1 MFPDLIQQYVKSLYS
16 NLNAYVTGP
25 SWNSNIFRFKRGV
38 FQGDPLSPIIF
49 LLAFNPI
56 LQYLKTEE
64 THGYNLAELHYIT
77 TPFADDFNL
86 ITTNKATHQRIINKI
101 TEKCKS
107 MNLTLKPVKYKS
119 LSLKSGKPS
128 EITFRIG
135 DFEIPTIKDEPH
147 SFFGSIITYS
157 GKSQETFLYLKDK
170 LTSGLNRIQDSKIR
184 NEYKLSIYK
193 DYFLPSLRFSL
204 TVHDITKTQLNTLN
218 QITDNYLKK
227 WCGLP
232 PSATNAVL
240 HMSEGLGI
248 KSIDHMYKESHC
260 NAYASSMVKADVKV
274 RNCLKSQYTRELSWK
289 RKFSTIVYA
298 ENMYQKAQSEI
309 PPATNPIDNLKIVK
323 QKIKFSIAKEIHT
336 LWISKIETL
345 VLQGNLL
352 KLMSEEN
359 SNITWKSIIHNL
371 PRKLLRF
378 GLNSITNTLPVNS
391 NLALWGKTLNQACAL
406 CGRKETLLHVL
417 NGCPIMLDQGRY
429 TYRHNNILSVILKA
443 LVNMYSDTSES
454 YKIYS
459 DIEGRHALGGG
470 TIPPDVLPTN
480 EKPDIVIM
488 KPGEITIIELSVPFE
503 SNIKIRHEFK
513 CNKYA
518 MLISDL
524 KQTGR
529 NVTFYAIEVGSRGFI
544 SNDNKDSL
552 KHIFKSLSQKSHKG
566 LLHDISKMALV
577 SSFVV
582 FFSKYSK
589 DWHSETSL

>member
-1 MFPDLIQQYVKSLYS
+1 
-16 NLNAYVTGP
+16 
-25 SWNSNIFRFKRGV
+25 
-38 FQGDPLSPIIF
+38 
-49 LLAFNPI
+49 
-56 LQYLKTEE
+56 
-64 THGYNLAELHYIT
+64 
-77 TPFADDFNL
+77 
-86 ITTNKATHQRIINKI
+86 
-101 TEKCKS
+101 
-107 MNLTLKPVKYKS
+107 MNLTLKPVKCKS

-128 EITFRIG
+128 EIIFKIG

-157 GKSQETFLYLKDK
+157 GKSQDTFLYLKDK
-170 LTSGLNRIQDSKIR
+170 LVSGLNRIQDSKIR

-204 TVHDITKTQLNTLN
+204 TVHEITKTHLNTLN
-218 QITDNYLKK
+218 QISDNYLKK

-240 HMSEGLGI
+240 HMSESLGI
-248 KSIDHMYKESHC
+248 KSIDHIYKESHC
-260 NAYASSMVKADVKV
+260 SAYASSMIKADAKV
-274 RNCLKSQYTRELSWK
+274 QNCLKSKYIRELSWK
-289 RKFSTIVYA
+289 RKFSTVVYA
-298 ENMYQKAQSEI
+298 ENMFKKAQSEI
-309 PPATNPIDNLKIVK
+309 PPAVNPTDNLKTVK
-323 QKIKFSIAKEIHT
+323 QKIKLSIAKEIQM
-336 LWISKIETL
+336 LWNDKLETL
-345 VLQGNLL
+345 VHQGNLL
-352 KLMSEEN
+352 KLISEEN
-359 SNITWKSIIHNL
+359 SNITWKAIIHNL

-378 GLNSITNTLPVNS
+378 GLNAITNTLPVNS

-443 LVNMYSDTSES
+443 LVNMHSDTLEP

-480 EKPDIVIM
+480 EKPDIVI
-488 KPGEITIIELSVPFE
+488 ITPNEMMIIELSVPFE

-513 CNKYA
+513 CTKYA
-518 MLISDL
+518 MLVSDL

-529 NVTFYAIEVGSRGFI
+529 NVRFYAIEVGSRGYI

-552 KHIFKSLSQKSHKG
+552 KHIFKSLTQKSQKN

-577 SSFVV
+577 SSFVI
-582 FFSKYSK
+582 FFAKYSK
-589 DWHSETSL
+589 DWCSETSL